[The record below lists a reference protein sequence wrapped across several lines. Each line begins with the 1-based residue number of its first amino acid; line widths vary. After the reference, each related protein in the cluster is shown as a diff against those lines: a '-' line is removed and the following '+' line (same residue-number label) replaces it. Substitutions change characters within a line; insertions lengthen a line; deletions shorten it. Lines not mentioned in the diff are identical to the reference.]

1 MKETALKLQDK
12 TIFLTGPFNGITQA
26 ILRTMTEFGA
36 DIAYVG
42 DKYPH
47 AGRYI
52 DGINEAREV
61 HPYYGRAAFL
71 NLPVNKPDDAKEALA
86 KMAETFGRMDV
97 LIDTSALTWNK
108 DSIEN
113 GLLTSQRLAEEVLP
127 FLKAKQRGRIV
138 FVYEDQSLDPLV
150 KADSIGDQ
158 IHDGLLGQIQ
168 KLALRTQGDN
178 VTVNA
183 LALGVTEDFILRNF
197 PQSGSIKKSLEDLQS
212 SYPQLKLVENSEV
225 ALGAAYLASALCASL
240 TGQVLHLTHG
250 FHLKA

>member
-36 DIAYVG
+36 DIAYVS
-42 DKYPH
+42 DHSPH
-47 AGRYI
+47 ASRYV

-71 NLPVNKPDDAKEALA
+71 NFPVNRPEDTKEALA

-97 LIDTSALTWNK
+97 LIDANPLAWSK
-108 DSIEN
+108 ESCGN
-113 GLLTSQRLAEEVLP
+113 GLKTSDRLAEEVLP

-138 FVYEDQSLDPLV
+138 FIYEDASLDGLV
-150 KADSIGDQ
+150 KTESIGDEARTQ
-158 IHDGLLGQIQ
+158 LLSQIQ
-168 KLALRTQGDN
+168 KLATKTQSDN

-183 LALGVTEDFILRNF
+183 LALGVTEDFILRHF
-197 PQSGSIKKSLEDLQS
+197 PQNGSIRKCLEELQNS
-212 SYPQLKLVENSEV
+212 HPQLKLVESSEV

-250 FHLKA
+250 FHLKT